1 MAARKKTVLVVT
13 GSRAEYGLLRPI
25 MREIQKSK
33 KLALKVLVTGAHTL
47 ASHGKT
53 QSQVEAEF
61 TVDCV
66 VPIREAGAMT
76 EALGEEIRGIG
87 EYCAQHCPDLILVN
101 GDRDESFAGA
111 IVGGHLGIP
120 VAHIHGGDKT
130 GWVVDEYIRHATT
143 KFSHLH
149 FAATK
154 KSAQR
159 IKWLGEESWRV
170 VVSGGPGLDEIRT
183 LAPISKEEIGK
194 KYGLDASVPW
204 TIVLHHPTSLDT
216 VSYKEQIAPLLK
228 EIAKLPGEKI
238 IGYPNSDT
246 GSREFI
252 TEIDQ
257 YRGSPHTHIF
267 KSIPREDYL
276 VLFKNASL
284 LVGNSSMGII
294 DSSYLKVPTVNVGNR
309 QSGREKGVNVVDAQ
323 YDATS
328 IAKAI
333 KRAQSSAFRARVKKS
348 TSPYG
353 NGHAASRIVQ
363 TIERHIDR
371 SDLFHKKLTYV

>member
-66 VPIREAGAMT
+66 VPIREAGTMT

-154 KSAQR
+154 KSARR
-159 IKWLGEESWRV
+159 IKLLGEESWRV

-216 VSYKEQIAPLLK
+216 VSYKEQIAPLLR
-228 EIAKLPGEKI
+228 EVVKLPGEKI

-246 GSREFI
+246 GSKEFI
-252 TEIDQ
+252 TEIDR
-257 YRGSPHTHIF
+257 YRDSPQMHVF
-267 KSIPREDYL
+267 KSIPRKDYL
-276 VLFKNASL
+276 ALFKNTSL

-309 QSGREKGVNVVDAQ
+309 QSGREKGVNVVDTQ

-353 NGHAASRIVQ
+353 DGHAASRIVQ